1 MSDIDNVLGK
11 KVFFLYPSAVI
22 QNTIIQELIQ
32 QEFEIYITKD
42 PAALQRGLKKY
53 PASVVFINIDE
64 GMAAHEWA
72 AHQWEN
78 WVRSV
83 VGAPETLGVSIG
95 ILAGT
100 TDENLRKKYIDGIG
114 ISCGF
119 TVIKSDVTPAIRQIL
134 ESIRVADA
142 KGRRKYLRAV
152 LENGGTINLPFNN
165 TFVKG
170 IIKDIS
176 AVGFSCVLDQNPV
189 IAKNILFQDIQIKL
203 QSQILKVEGIVL
215 GSRQEENGS
224 RCYVVLFTQRVDPDT
239 RAKIRSYIQQ
249 YFQSKM
255 DEELK

>member
-32 QEFEIYITKD
+32 QEFEIYIAKD

-53 PASVVFINIDE
+53 PASVVFININE
-64 GMAAHEWA
+64 GMDASQCETWI
-72 AHQWEN
+72 
-78 WVRSV
+78 RSV
-83 VGAPETLGVSIG
+83 LGTPETTGVGIG
-95 ILAGT
+95 ILSGT
-100 TDENLRKKYIDGIG
+100 NDENLRKKFTDGIKVP
-114 ISCGF
+114 CGF

-134 ESIRVADA
+134 ESLRVADA

-152 LENGGTINLPFNN
+152 LENGGTINLPFNS
-165 TFVKG
+165 TFVHG
-170 IIKDIS
+170 VIKDIS

-189 IAKNILFQDIQIKL
+189 IAKNVLFQDIQIKL

-224 RCYVVLFTQRVDPDT
+224 RCYVILFTQRVDP
-239 RAKIRSYIQQ
+239 
-249 YFQSKM
+249 
-255 DEELK
+255 